1 MNGYCDNNRKS
12 GTIENSRGEG
22 GEKRQLHIQ
31 FPSFVDSFMHIKAVE
46 SLDIMLRDKKVTS
59 VTSPVDME
67 VDEVVYFYS
76 PISLFY

>member
-1 MNGYCDNNRKS
+1 
-12 GTIENSRGEG
+12 
-22 GEKRQLHIQ
+22 
-31 FPSFVDSFMHIKAVE
+31 MHIKAVE